1 MDINRDKQEEEGE
14 SRELRENNAKND
26 NTNVKRVNDVENDGI
41 VYSDDNAYHY
51 NNAEIGKT
59 IISDKYPNTIDS
71 FWFALAPGTIAKPFD
86 FVTVEQSF
94 RSSSSML
101 AAGATPTITRTGRP
115 HSYSTKTIGMIQDL
129 QAVMPTDNHHH
140 YLFQSSNK
148 IESVPRSDENNNNN
162 LDNNT
167 STSCDLDHNIVY
179 QNGITVARV
188 AVMANYDFYTD
199 GKLSNIPAGMPVG
212 LGKSV
217 RFSNAEEVMFAL
229 GIPEMAYP
237 IPAGIIEMSN
247 GLRVP
252 VFLDISYIAGPDTV
266 HVNASGISGNAK
278 TSYLLFLLQSLYQKL
293 REYAEEYAIII
304 FNTKCG
310 SLLHIDKDGGQSFK
324 KNNDKESFD
333 ILNLD
338 IAPFDNVTY
347 FLPRGRDGRPNST
360 YVPMNSKTYSYELE
374 DVYDRLDLLFSEI
387 YDPHYYNLSS
397 IVNYIYEFWPIGKTT
412 KTTTN
417 TTPTISN
424 SLPIREYMREKK
436 QEIASDGQILKTW
449 TDLFNFKD
457 YPEEIITNKS
467 SLLQFQGYIQRFRRS
482 SLFIDKKVTSTYLG
496 KEIKQIRTGD
506 VFVVDIA
513 MLSSL
518 EEQAFVIGDAMK
530 SIDEIYSAT
539 EMSNEALTIGSGENE
554 DNKNNNNFNIANNN
568 GNVKTSKKPKYF
580 LIFID
585 EINRFLPNTMTFGRR
600 NTVAEQ
606 IMKTIIAGRSRHT
619 ILFSAQ
625 QFKSAVDYSLHENTG
640 LHITAKVGLSEL
652 SSMPYNII
660 DQSTKMNI
668 VRLNKGEL
676 VMVHSAFRHP
686 IKITFPKASIER
698 K

>member
-1 MDINRDKQEEEGE
+1 VIAMDTNNKQEEEEQASLQQHGNH
-14 SRELRENNAKND
+14 NNIKHANSLSKNGNLD
-26 NTNVKRVNDVENDGI
+26 HND
-41 VYSDDNAYHY
+41 
-51 NNAEIGKT
+51 NAEIGKT
-59 IISDKYPNTIDS
+59 MISDKHPNTIDS
-71 FWFALAPGTIAKPFD
+71 FWFALATGRIVKPFD
-86 FVTVEQSF
+86 FVTVEQYLTSPSYALSAETTTTP
-94 RSSSSML
+94 RRPPLSSS
-101 AAGATPTITRTGRP
+101 
-115 HSYSTKTIGMIQDL
+115 YCTKTIGMIQDL
-129 QAVMPTDNHHH
+129 QAIVPTDN
-140 YLFQSSNK
+140 YNYQFQLPNK
-148 IESVPRSDENNNNN
+148 IDHFPSNHDNNN
-162 LDNNT
+162 LNNT
-167 STSCDLDHNIVY
+167 DSNTIITSDIHHTMIY
-179 QNGITVARV
+179 QNGVTVARV
-188 AVMANYDFYTD
+188 AVMANYDLYPD
-199 GKLSNIPAGMPVG
+199 GKLSNMSTGMPVG

-247 GLRVP
+247 GLRIP
-252 VFLDISYIAGPDTV
+252 IFLDISYLAGPDTV

-278 TSYLLFLLQSLYQKL
+278 TSYLLFLLQSVYQKL
-293 REYAEEYAIII
+293 KEYSEDYAIII

-310 SLLHIDKDGGQSFK
+310 NLLHIDKEEERDFK

-338 IAPFDNVTY
+338 IGLFDNIKY

-360 YVPMNSKTYSYELE
+360 YVPKNSKTYSYELQ

-387 YDPHYYNLSS
+387 YDPHYYNLYS
-397 IVNYIYEFWPIGKTT
+397 IVNYIYEFWPIKKTNA
-412 KTTTN
+412 TTN
-417 TTPTISN
+417 DNWSG
-424 SLPIREYMREKK
+424 KK
-436 QEIASDGQILKTW
+436 QQEKAVADGQIVKTW
-449 TDLFNFKD
+449 TDLFDFKD

-467 SLLQFQGYIQRFRRS
+467 SLLQFQGHIQRFRRS

-496 KEIKQIRTGD
+496 KEIKQIRPGD

-539 EMSNEALTIGSGENE
+539 EMLNEGLNNGSNSENG
-554 DNKNNNNFNIANNN
+554 NNNNSSNDINNN
-568 GNVKTSKKPKYF
+568 NDIDKKSKKPKYF
-580 LIFID
+580 MVFID
-585 EINRFLPNTMTFGRR
+585 EINRFLPNTTNLGRR
-600 NTVAEQ
+600 NAVAEQ

-625 QFKSAVDYSLHENTG
+625 QFKSTVDYSLHENTG
-640 LHITAKVGLSEL
+640 LHITAKVGQSEL

-686 IKITFPKASIER
+686 IKITFPNSSLGK

>member
-1 MDINRDKQEEEGE
+1 MDNNKQEEESQQQRNYDANNNNNIQHINNLKKNGE
-14 SRELRENNAKND
+14 L
-26 NTNVKRVNDVENDGI
+26 
-41 VYSDDNAYHY
+41 DDNSYYH
-51 NNAEIGKT
+51 NNIEIGKT
-59 IISDKYPNTIDS
+59 IISDRHPNTIDS
-71 FWFALAPGTIAKPFD
+71 FWFALAPGTIVKPFD
-86 FVTVEQSF
+86 FVTIEQSSPPPL
-94 RSSSSML
+94 SSY
-101 AAGATPTITRTGRP
+101 R
-115 HSYSTKTIGMIQDL
+115 TKTIGMIQDL
-129 QAVMPTDNHHH
+129 QAIVPTDNYH
-140 YLFQSSNK
+140 YLLHSRNK
-148 IESVPRSDENNNNN
+148 KEHFSRNDNNKNETTITNN
-162 LDNNT
+162 LED
-167 STSCDLDHNIVY
+167 SVVY
-179 QNGITVARV
+179 QDGITVARV
-188 AVMANYDFYTD
+188 AVMANSEIHDE
-199 GKLSNIPAGMPVG
+199 GKLSNMPTGMPVG

-247 GLRVP
+247 GLRIP
-252 VFLDISYIAGPDTV
+252 IFLDISYLAGPDTV

-278 TSYLLFLLQSLYQKL
+278 TSYLLFLLRSVYQKL
-293 REYAEEYAIII
+293 KEYAEEYAIII

-310 SLLHIDKDGGQSFK
+310 NLLHIDKNEQKNFK
-324 KNNDKESFD
+324 KTSDKESFD

-360 YVPMNSKTYSYELE
+360 YVPKNSKTYSYELE

-397 IVNYIYEFWPIGKTT
+397 IVNYIYEFWPIKKTVTNNWPGKEQVEV
-412 KTTTN
+412 K
-417 TTPTISN
+417 
-424 SLPIREYMREKK
+424 L
-436 QEIASDGQILKTW
+436 QEAEEGEGEVVKTW

-467 SLLQFQGYIQRFRRS
+467 SLLQFQGHIQRFRKS

-496 KEIKQIRTGD
+496 KEIKQICPGN

-513 MLSSL
+513 MLSTL

-530 SIDEIYSAT
+530 SIDEIYSAD
-539 EMSNEALTIGSGENE
+539 MSSR
-554 DNKNNNNFNIANNN
+554 DHNNNDDKYNNN
-568 GNVKTSKKPKYF
+568 KKSKKPKYL

-585 EINRFLPNTMTFGRR
+585 EINRFLPNIRTFGRI
-600 NTVAEQ
+600 NAVAEQ

-625 QFKSAVDYSLHENTG
+625 QFKSTVDYSLHENTG
-640 LHITAKVGLSEL
+640 MHITAKVGLSEL

-660 DQSTKMNI
+660 DESTKMNI

-676 VMVHSAFRHP
+676 VMIHSAFRHP
-686 IKITFPKASIER
+686 IKITFPNASLE
-698 K
+698 KNDD

>member
-1 MDINRDKQEEEGE
+1 MDTNNNKQEEQQA
-14 SRELRENNAKND
+14 NNDSNDTKHTNNSVFKNGNLD
-26 NTNVKRVNDVENDGI
+26 
-41 VYSDDNAYHY
+41 YDDNV
-51 NNAEIGKT
+51 EIGKT
-59 IISDKYPNTIDS
+59 MISDKHPNTIDS

-86 FVTVEQSF
+86 FVTVEQYFTSPSSLLSAETTTATTT
-94 RSSSSML
+94 RRLPQSSSS
-101 AAGATPTITRTGRP
+101 
-115 HSYSTKTIGMIQDL
+115 HSTKTIGMVQDL
-129 QAVMPTDNHHH
+129 HAIVPNDDFH
-140 YLFQSSNK
+140 YLFQHLNK
-148 IESVPRSDENNNNN
+148 IRHFSKKDNTNHDN
-162 LDNNT
+162 LDNNDSDT
-167 STSCDLDHNIVY
+167 TITKDSDSNLVY

-188 AVMANYDFYTD
+188 AVMANYDVTTD
-199 GKLSNIPAGMPVG
+199 GKFSNMSTGMPVG

-217 RFSNAEEVMFAL
+217 RFSNADEVLFAL

-247 GLRVP
+247 GLRIP
-252 VFLDISYIAGPDTV
+252 IFLDISYLAGPDTV

-278 TSYLLFLLQSLYQKL
+278 TSYLLFLLQSVYQKL
-293 REYAEEYAIII
+293 KAYSEDYVIII
-304 FNTKCG
+304 FNTKCDD
-310 SLLHIDKDGGQSFK
+310 LLHIDHDEEMNFK

-338 IAPFDNVTY
+338 ISPFDNVTY

-360 YVPMNSKTYSYELE
+360 YVPKNSKTFSYELE

-387 YDPHYYNLSS
+387 HDPHYYNLSS
-397 IVNYIYEFWPIGKTT
+397 IVNYIYEFWPIKKT
-412 KTTTN
+412 N
-417 TTPTISN
+417 AATINDNWSG
-424 SLPIREYMREKK
+424 KK
-436 QEIASDGQILKTW
+436 QQEKGLANGQIVKTW
-449 TDLFNFKD
+449 TDLFDFRD

-467 SLLQFQGYIQRFRRS
+467 SLLQFQGHIQRFRRS

-496 KEIKQIRTGD
+496 KKIKCIRPGD
-506 VFVVDIA
+506 VFVIDIA

-539 EMSNEALTIGSGENE
+539 EMASEGTSGTTNDSGDNNNIRKET
-554 DNKNNNNFNIANNN
+554 NKNGNDKKAN
-568 GNVKTSKKPKYF
+568 KPKYF

-585 EINRFLPNTMTFGRR
+585 EINRFLPNTGTLGTR
-600 NTVAEQ
+600 NAVAEQ

-652 SSMPYNII
+652 SSTPYNIF

-668 VRLNKGEL
+668 ARLNKGEL

-686 IKITFPKASIER
+686 IKITFPNSSLGK

>member
-1 MDINRDKQEEEGE
+1 MDTNNNKQEEQQA
-14 SRELRENNAKND
+14 NND
-26 NTNVKRVNDVENDGI
+26 NNDIKHTNNSVFKNGNLDYDDDV
-41 VYSDDNAYHY
+41 
-51 NNAEIGKT
+51 EIGKT
-59 IISDKYPNTIDS
+59 MISDKHPNTIDS

-86 FVTVEQSF
+86 FVTVEQYYTSPSSLLSAETTTATTS
-94 RSSSSML
+94 RRLPQSSSS
-101 AAGATPTITRTGRP
+101 
-115 HSYSTKTIGMIQDL
+115 HSTKTIGMVQDL
-129 QAVMPTDNHHH
+129 HAIVPNDDFH
-140 YLFQSSNK
+140 YLFQHLNK
-148 IESVPRSDENNNNN
+148 IRHFSKKDNTNHDN
-162 LDNNT
+162 LDNNDSDTT
-167 STSCDLDHNIVY
+167 STKDSDSSSLVC

-188 AVMANYDFYTD
+188 AVMANYDVTTD
-199 GKLSNIPAGMPVG
+199 GIFSNMSTGMPVG

-247 GLRVP
+247 GLRIP
-252 VFLDISYIAGPDTV
+252 IFLDISYLAGPDTV

-278 TSYLLFLLQSLYQKL
+278 TSYLLFLLHSVYQKL
-293 REYAEEYAIII
+293 KAYSEDYGIII

-310 SLLHIDKDGGQSFK
+310 DLLHIDHDEEMNFK

-338 IAPFDNVTY
+338 ISPFDNVTY
-347 FLPRGRDGRPNST
+347 FLPRGRDGRPNSA
-360 YVPMNSKTYSYELE
+360 YVPKNSKTFSYELE

-387 YDPHYYNLSS
+387 HDPHYYNLSS
-397 IVNYIYEFWPIGKTT
+397 IVNYIYEFWPIKKT
-412 KTTTN
+412 N
-417 TTPTISN
+417 AATINDNWSG
-424 SLPIREYMREKK
+424 KK
-436 QEIASDGQILKTW
+436 QQEKGVANRRIVKTW
-449 TDLFNFKD
+449 TDLFDFRD

-467 SLLQFQGYIQRFRRS
+467 SLLQFQGHIQRFRRS

-496 KEIKQIRTGD
+496 KKIKRIRPGD
-506 VFVVDIA
+506 VFVIDIA

-539 EMSNEALTIGSGENE
+539 EIASEGTSDTTNDSSDNNNIRKET
-554 DNKNNNNFNIANNN
+554 NKN
-568 GNVKTSKKPKYF
+568 GNDKKGNKPKYF

-585 EINRFLPNTMTFGRR
+585 EINRFLPNTGTLGTR
-600 NTVAEQ
+600 NAVAEQ

-652 SSMPYNII
+652 SSTPYNII

-668 VRLNKGEL
+668 ARLNKGEL

-686 IKITFPKASIER
+686 IKITFPNSSLGK

>member
-1 MDINRDKQEEEGE
+1 MGINNDKQEEEGE
-14 SRELRENNAKND
+14 SQRLQEDDTKND
-26 NTNVKRVNDVENDGI
+26 NKIIKRANDVENDDI
-41 VYSDDNAYHY
+41 VDYDDNACHY
-51 NNAEIGKT
+51 NNDEIGNT
-59 IISDKYPNTIDS
+59 IISDKHPNTIDS
-71 FWFALAPGTIAKPFD
+71 FWFVLAPGTIAKPFD
-86 FVTVEQSF
+86 FITVEQSF
-94 RSSSSML
+94 QSSSSSL
-101 AAGATPTITRTGRP
+101 AAETTPTTRTGRP
-115 HSYSTKTIGMIQDL
+115 RSYSTKTIGMIQDL
-129 QAVMPTDNHHH
+129 QAVIPIDNPHH
-140 YLFQSSNK
+140 YLFQSSNQ
-148 IESVPRSDENNNNN
+148 IEPFPTNNNNKN
-162 LDNNT
+162 SNT
-167 STSCDLDHNIVY
+167 SVTCDSDHNIVH

-199 GKLSNIPAGMPVG
+199 GKLSNIPTGMPVG

-252 VFLDISYIAGPDTV
+252 IFLDISYLAGPDTV

-310 SLLHIDKDGGQSFK
+310 SLLHIDKDEGQSFK

-360 YVPMNSKTYSYELE
+360 YVPKNSKTYSYELE

-387 YDPHYYNLSS
+387 YDTHYYNLSS
-397 IVNYIYEFWPIGKTT
+397 IVNYIYEFWPIG
-412 KTTTN
+412 TTTTTA
-417 TTPTISN
+417 TTPTIGN
-424 SLPIREYMREKK
+424 GLPVREYMKEKK
-436 QEIASDGQILKTW
+436 QEIASDRQIVKTW

-482 SLFIDKKVTSTYLG
+482 SLFIDRKVTSTYLG

-506 VFVVDIA
+506 IYVVDIA

-539 EMSNEALTIGSGENE
+539 EMSNEALTTGSGENE
-554 DNKNNNNFNIANNN
+554 DNRNNNNNFNNANNN
-568 GNVKTSKKPKYF
+568 GNIKTSKKPKFF

>member
-1 MDINRDKQEEEGE
+1 MGNNNNKQEEEPRQQGNHNTT
-14 SRELRENNAKND
+14 NNIKRIND
-26 NTNVKRVNDVENDGI
+26 LKDDDLN
-41 VYSDDNAYHY
+41 DDNNTYHY
-51 NNAEIGKT
+51 NNTEIGKT
-59 IISDKYPNTIDS
+59 IISDKHPNTIDS
-71 FWFALAPGTIAKPFD
+71 FWFALAPGTIVKPFD
-86 FVTVEQSF
+86 FVTVEQSSP
-94 RSSSSML
+94 SSSSL
-101 AAGATPTITRTGRP
+101 SAAVPTTTAP
-115 HSYSTKTIGMIQDL
+115 SLSSYRIKTIGMIQDL
-129 QAVMPTDNHHH
+129 QAIVPTDNYYR
-140 YLFQSSNK
+140 YLFHPPNK
-148 IESVPRSDENNNNN
+148 IEYLPRNDNNSNNKNQTTISSD
-162 LDNNT
+162 LDN
-167 STSCDLDHNIVY
+167 SVLY

-188 AVMANYDFYTD
+188 AVMANSEVHTEE
-199 GKLSNIPAGMPVG
+199 KLGNIPTGMPVG

-247 GLRVP
+247 GLRIP
-252 VFLDISYIAGPDTV
+252 IFLDISYLAGPDTA

-278 TSYLLFLLQSLYQKL
+278 TSYLLFLLQSVYQKL
-293 REYAEEYAIII
+293 KEYAEEYVIII

-310 SLLHIDKDGGQSFK
+310 NLLHIDKDEQKNFK
-324 KNNDKESFD
+324 KTSDKEFFD

-360 YVPMNSKTYSYELE
+360 YVPLNSKTYSYELE

-387 YDPHYYNLSS
+387 HDTHYCNLSS
-397 IVNYIYEFWPIGKTT
+397 IANYIYEFWPIK
-412 KTTTN
+412 KTTT
-417 TTPTISN
+417 SN
-424 SLPIREYMREKK
+424 NRSGKEHMGEKK
-436 QEIASDGQILKTW
+436 REEVGDAEIVKTW
-449 TDLFNFKD
+449 TDLFDFKD

-467 SLLQFQGYIQRFRRS
+467 SLLQFQGHIQRFRRS

-496 KEIKQIRTGD
+496 KEIKKIRPGD
-506 VFVVDIA
+506 VLVVDIA

-530 SIDEIYSAT
+530 SIDEIYSTTT
-539 EMSNEALTIGSGENE
+539 EMSNE
-554 DNKNNNNFNIANNN
+554 DNKSSNYDN
-568 GNVKTSKKPKYF
+568 GNNTSNNENDKKSKKPKYF

-585 EINRFLPNTMTFGRR
+585 EINRFLPNTKTFGRI
-600 NTVAEQ
+600 NAVAEQ

-625 QFKSAVDYSLHENTG
+625 QFKSTVDYSLHENTG
-640 LHITAKVGLSEL
+640 MHITAKVGLSEL

-686 IKITFPKASIER
+686 IKITFPNASLG
-698 K
+698 KK

>member
-1 MDINRDKQEEEGE
+1 MDTNNTDNKQEE
-14 SRELRENNAKND
+14 RQRNNNNNNNNNNTKHTNNSIFKNGNLD
-26 NTNVKRVNDVENDGI
+26 
-41 VYSDDNAYHY
+41 YDDHI
-51 NNAEIGKT
+51 EIGKT
-59 IISDKYPNTIDS
+59 MISDKHPNTIDS
-71 FWFALAPGTIAKPFD
+71 FWFALAPGTVAKPFD
-86 FVTVEQSF
+86 FVTVEQYFTSHPSLLSAEKTTATTS
-94 RSSSSML
+94 RRLAQSTSS
-101 AAGATPTITRTGRP
+101 R
-115 HSYSTKTIGMIQDL
+115 STKTMGMVQDL
-129 QAVMPTDNHHH
+129 HAIVPNDDFH
-140 YLFQSSNK
+140 YLFQHLNK
-148 IESVPRSDENNNNN
+148 VRCFSKNDNTNHDN
-162 LDNNT
+162 LDNNDSDT
-167 STSCDLDHNIVY
+167 SITKDLDNSLVY
-179 QNGITVARV
+179 QDGITIARV
-188 AVMANYDFYTD
+188 AVMANYDVTTD
-199 GKLSNIPAGMPVG
+199 GKFSNVSTGMPVG

-229 GIPEMAYP
+229 GIPEMVYP

-247 GLRVP
+247 GLRIP
-252 VFLDISYIAGPDTV
+252 VFLDVSYLAGPDTV

-278 TSYLLFLLQSLYQKL
+278 TSYLLFLLQSVYQKL
-293 REYAEEYAIII
+293 KEYSEDYAIII

-310 SLLHIDKDGGQSFK
+310 NLLHIDHEEERNFK

-338 IAPFDNVTY
+338 ISPFDNVTF
-347 FLPRGRDGRPNST
+347 FLPRGKDGRPNST
-360 YVPMNSKTYSYELE
+360 YVPKNSKTYSYELE

-387 YDPHYYNLSS
+387 YDPHYYNIYS
-397 IVNYIYEFWPIGKTT
+397 IVNYIYEFWPIKKTNAAAT
-412 KTTTN
+412 KN
-417 TTPTISN
+417 NWSG
-424 SLPIREYMREKK
+424 KK
-436 QEIASDGQILKTW
+436 QQEKGVANGQIVKTW
-449 TDLFNFKD
+449 TDLFDFRD

-467 SLLQFQGYIQRFRRS
+467 SLLQFQGHIQRFRRS

-496 KEIKQIRTGD
+496 KEIKRIRPGD
-506 VFVVDIA
+506 VFVIDIA

-530 SIDEIYSAT
+530 SIDELYSAT
-539 EMSNEALTIGSGENE
+539 EMSNEGINGATNDSG
-554 DNKNNNNFNIANNN
+554 DNNNIRKDTNNK
-568 GNVKTSKKPKYF
+568 GNDKKSKKPKYF

-585 EINRFLPNTMTFGRR
+585 EINRFLPNNATLGAR
-600 NTVAEQ
+600 NAVAEQ

-686 IKITFPKASIER
+686 IKITFPNSSIGM

>member
-1 MDINRDKQEEEGE
+1 MDNNNNNNNKQEEQQA
-14 SRELRENNAKND
+14 NNDNNDTKHTNNSVFKND
-26 NTNVKRVNDVENDGI
+26 NLDYDDDV
-41 VYSDDNAYHY
+41 
-51 NNAEIGKT
+51 EIGKT
-59 IISDKYPNTIDS
+59 MISDKHPNTIDS

-86 FVTVEQSF
+86 FVTVEQYFTSPSSLLSAETTTATTS
-94 RSSSSML
+94 RRLPQSSSS
-101 AAGATPTITRTGRP
+101 
-115 HSYSTKTIGMIQDL
+115 HSTKTIGMVQDIH
-129 QAVMPTDNHHH
+129 AIVPNDDFH
-140 YLFQSSNK
+140 YLFQRLNK
-148 IESVPRSDENNNNN
+148 IRHFSKNDNTNHDN
-162 LDNNT
+162 LDNNDSDT
-167 STSCDLDHNIVY
+167 TITKDSDSSLVY

-188 AVMANYDFYTD
+188 AVVANYDVTTD
-199 GKLSNIPAGMPVG
+199 GKFSNMSTGMPVG

-247 GLRVP
+247 GLRIP
-252 VFLDISYIAGPDTV
+252 IFLDISYLAGPDTV

-278 TSYLLFLLQSLYQKL
+278 TSYLLFLLQSVYQKL
-293 REYAEEYAIII
+293 KAYSEDYVVII

-310 SLLHIDKDGGQSFK
+310 DLLHIDHDEEMNFK

-338 IAPFDNVTY
+338 MSPFDNVTY
-347 FLPRGRDGRPNST
+347 FLPRGRDGKPNST
-360 YVPMNSKTYSYELE
+360 YVPKNSKTFSYELE

-387 YDPHYYNLSS
+387 HDPHYYNLSS
-397 IVNYIYEFWPIGKTT
+397 IVNYIYEFWPIKKT
-412 KTTTN
+412 N
-417 TTPTISN
+417 AATINDNWSG
-424 SLPIREYMREKK
+424 KK
-436 QEIASDGQILKTW
+436 QQEKGVANGQIVKTW
-449 TDLFNFKD
+449 TDLFGFRD

-467 SLLQFQGYIQRFRRS
+467 SLLQFQGHIQRFRRS

-496 KEIKQIRTGD
+496 KNIKCIRPGD
-506 VFVVDIA
+506 VFVIDIA

-539 EMSNEALTIGSGENE
+539 EMASEGISGASGDSNNIRKET
-554 DNKNNNNFNIANNN
+554 NKN
-568 GNVKTSKKPKYF
+568 GNDKKGNKPKYF

-585 EINRFLPNTMTFGRR
+585 EINRFLPNSGTLGTR
-600 NTVAEQ
+600 NAVAEQ

-652 SSMPYNII
+652 SSTPYNII

-668 VRLNKGEL
+668 ARLNKGEL

-686 IKITFPKASIER
+686 IKITFPNSSLGK

>member
-1 MDINRDKQEEEGE
+1 MGINNDKQEEKGE
-14 SRELRENNAKND
+14 PQQLQENDTKND
-26 NTNVKRVNDVENDGI
+26 NKVIKPANNIENDGI
-41 VYSDDNAYHY
+41 VDYDD
-51 NNAEIGKT
+51 NAEIGNT
-59 IISDKYPNTIDS
+59 IISDRHPNTIDS
-71 FWFALAPGTIAKPFD
+71 FWFVLAPGTIAKPFD

-94 RSSSSML
+94 QTSSSSSL
-101 AAGATPTITRTGRP
+101 AAETKPKTTTRRP
-115 HSYSTKTIGMIQDL
+115 HSYRSTKTIGMIQDL
-129 QAVMPTDNHHH
+129 QAVIPTDSNHHH
-140 YLFQSSNK
+140 YLFESSNK
-148 IESVPRSDENNNNN
+148 IESFPTNNHNKNS
-162 LDNNT
+162 NT
-167 STSCDLDHNIVY
+167 CVTCDLDHSIVH
-179 QNGITVARV
+179 QSGITVARV
-188 AVMANYDFYTD
+188 AVMANYDFSTD
-199 GKLSNIPAGMPVG
+199 GKLSNIPTGMPVG
-212 LGKSV
+212 LGKLV

-252 VFLDISYIAGPDTV
+252 IFLDISYIAGPDTV

-304 FNTKCG
+304 FNTKRG
-310 SLLHIDKDGGQSFK
+310 SLLHIDKDEGESFFK

-360 YVPMNSKTYSYELE
+360 YVPKNSKTYSYELE

-412 KTTTN
+412 ITA
-417 TTPTISN
+417 TTPTVDN
-424 SLPIREYMREKK
+424 GLPVREYMIKEKK
-436 QEIASDGQILKTW
+436 QEIAPEVQIVKTW

-482 SLFIDKKVTSTYLG
+482 SLFIDRKVTSTYLG

-506 VFVVDIA
+506 VYVVDIA

-539 EMSNEALTIGSGENE
+539 EMSNEALTTGIRESE
-554 DNKNNNNFNIANNN
+554 DNKNNFNNAKNN
-568 GNVKTSKKPKYF
+568 GNIKT
-580 LIFID
+580 
-585 EINRFLPNTMTFGRR
+585 
-600 NTVAEQ
+600 
-606 IMKTIIAGRSRHT
+606 
-619 ILFSAQ
+619 
-625 QFKSAVDYSLHENTG
+625 
-640 LHITAKVGLSEL
+640 
-652 SSMPYNII
+652 
-660 DQSTKMNI
+660 
-668 VRLNKGEL
+668 
-676 VMVHSAFRHP
+676 
-686 IKITFPKASIER
+686 
-698 K
+698 

>member
-1 MDINRDKQEEEGE
+1 MDTKDNKQEGE
-14 SRELRENNAKND
+14 QGNNNSNDIKHTNNSVFKNGNLD
-26 NTNVKRVNDVENDGI
+26 YDDDV
-41 VYSDDNAYHY
+41 
-51 NNAEIGKT
+51 EIGKT
-59 IISDKYPNTIDS
+59 MISDKHPNTIDS

-86 FVTVEQSF
+86 FVTVEQYFTSPSSLLSAETTTATTSTS
-94 RSSSSML
+94 RRLPQSSSS
-101 AAGATPTITRTGRP
+101 
-115 HSYSTKTIGMIQDL
+115 HSTKTIGMVQDL
-129 QAVMPTDNHHH
+129 HAIVPNDDSH
-140 YLFQSSNK
+140 YLFQHLNK
-148 IESVPRSDENNNNN
+148 IRHFSKKDKTNHDN
-162 LDNNT
+162 LDNNDSDT
-167 STSCDLDHNIVY
+167 TITKDSDSLVY

-188 AVMANYDFYTD
+188 AVMANYDVTTD
-199 GKLSNIPAGMPVG
+199 GKFSNMSTGMPVG

-247 GLRVP
+247 GLRIP
-252 VFLDISYIAGPDTV
+252 IFLDISYLAGPDTV

-278 TSYLLFLLQSLYQKL
+278 TSYLLFLLQSVYQKL
-293 REYAEEYAIII
+293 KAYSEDYVIII

-310 SLLHIDKDGGQSFK
+310 DLLHIDHDEEMNFK
-324 KNNDKESFD
+324 KNNDKESFA

-338 IAPFDNVTY
+338 ISPFDNVTY

-360 YVPMNSKTYSYELE
+360 YVPKNSKTYSYELE

-397 IVNYIYEFWPIGKTT
+397 IVNYIYEFWPIK
-412 KTTTN
+412 KTN
-417 TTPTISN
+417 TATINDNRSG
-424 SLPIREYMREKK
+424 KK
-436 QEIASDGQILKTW
+436 QQEKGVANREIVKTW
-449 TDLFNFKD
+449 TDLFDFRD

-467 SLLQFQGYIQRFRRS
+467 SLLQFQGHIQRFRRS

-496 KEIKQIRTGD
+496 KKIKRIRPGD
-506 VFVVDIA
+506 VFVIDIA

-539 EMSNEALTIGSGENE
+539 EMASEGTSGTTNDSGDNNNIRKET
-554 DNKNNNNFNIANNN
+554 NKNDNDKK
-568 GNVKTSKKPKYF
+568 GNKPKYF

-585 EINRFLPNTMTFGRR
+585 EINRFLPNTGTLGTR
-600 NTVAEQ
+600 NAVAEQ

-652 SSMPYNII
+652 SSTPYNII

-668 VRLNKGEL
+668 ARLNKGEL

-686 IKITFPKASIER
+686 IKITFPNSSLGK

>member
-1 MDINRDKQEEEGE
+1 MDTNNNKQEEQQA
-14 SRELRENNAKND
+14 NNDSNDTKHTNNSVFKNGNLD
-26 NTNVKRVNDVENDGI
+26 
-41 VYSDDNAYHY
+41 YDDNV
-51 NNAEIGKT
+51 EIGKT
-59 IISDKYPNTIDS
+59 MISDKHPNTIDS

-86 FVTVEQSF
+86 FVTVEQYFTSPSSLLSAETTTATTT
-94 RSSSSML
+94 RRLPQSSSS
-101 AAGATPTITRTGRP
+101 
-115 HSYSTKTIGMIQDL
+115 HSTKTIGMVQDL
-129 QAVMPTDNHHH
+129 HAIVPNDDFH
-140 YLFQSSNK
+140 YLFQHLNK
-148 IESVPRSDENNNNN
+148 IRLFSKKDNTNHDN
-162 LDNNT
+162 LDNNDSDT
-167 STSCDLDHNIVY
+167 TITKDSDSNLVY

-188 AVMANYDFYTD
+188 AVMANYDVTTD
-199 GKLSNIPAGMPVG
+199 GKFSNMSTGMPVG

-217 RFSNAEEVMFAL
+217 RFSNADEVLFAL

-247 GLRVP
+247 GLRIP
-252 VFLDISYIAGPDTV
+252 IFLDISYLAGPDTV

-278 TSYLLFLLQSLYQKL
+278 TSYLLFLLQSVYQKL
-293 REYAEEYAIII
+293 KAYSEDYVIII
-304 FNTKCG
+304 FNTKCDD
-310 SLLHIDKDGGQSFK
+310 LLHIDHDEEMNFK

-338 IAPFDNVTY
+338 ISPFDNVTY

-360 YVPMNSKTYSYELE
+360 YVPKNSKTFSYELE

-387 YDPHYYNLSS
+387 HDPHYYNLSS
-397 IVNYIYEFWPIGKTT
+397 IVNYIYEFWPIKKT
-412 KTTTN
+412 N
-417 TTPTISN
+417 AATINDNWSG
-424 SLPIREYMREKK
+424 KK
-436 QEIASDGQILKTW
+436 QQEKGLANGQIVKTW
-449 TDLFNFKD
+449 TDLFDFRD

-467 SLLQFQGYIQRFRRS
+467 SLLQFQGHIQRFRRS

-496 KEIKQIRTGD
+496 KKIKCIRPGD
-506 VFVVDIA
+506 VFVIDIA

-539 EMSNEALTIGSGENE
+539 EMASEGTSGTTNDSGDNNNIRKET
-554 DNKNNNNFNIANNN
+554 NKNGNDKKAN
-568 GNVKTSKKPKYF
+568 KPKYF

-585 EINRFLPNTMTFGRR
+585 EINRFLPNTGTLGTR
-600 NTVAEQ
+600 NAVAEQ

-652 SSMPYNII
+652 SSTPYNIF

-668 VRLNKGEL
+668 ARLNKGEL

-686 IKITFPKASIER
+686 IKITFPNSSLGK

>member
-1 MDINRDKQEEEGE
+1 
-14 SRELRENNAKND
+14 
-26 NTNVKRVNDVENDGI
+26 
-41 VYSDDNAYHY
+41 
-51 NNAEIGKT
+51 
-59 IISDKYPNTIDS
+59 
-71 FWFALAPGTIAKPFD
+71 
-86 FVTVEQSF
+86 
-94 RSSSSML
+94 
-101 AAGATPTITRTGRP
+101 
-115 HSYSTKTIGMIQDL
+115 
-129 QAVMPTDNHHH
+129 
-140 YLFQSSNK
+140 
-148 IESVPRSDENNNNN
+148 
-162 LDNNT
+162 
-167 STSCDLDHNIVY
+167 
-179 QNGITVARV
+179 
-188 AVMANYDFYTD
+188 MANYDFSTD
-199 GKLSNIPAGMPVG
+199 GKLSNIPTGMPVG
-212 LGKSV
+212 LGKLV

-252 VFLDISYIAGPDTV
+252 IFLDISYIVGPDTV

-293 REYAEEYAIII
+293 REYGEEYAIII

-310 SLLHIDKDGGQSFK
+310 SLLHIDKDEGQSFK
-324 KNNDKESFD
+324 INNDKDSFD

-347 FLPRGRDGRPNST
+347 FLPRGRNGRPNST
-360 YVPMNSKTYSYELE
+360 FVPKNSKTYSYELE
-374 DVYDRLDLLFSEI
+374 DVYDKLDLLFSEI

-412 KTTTN
+412 TTA
-417 TTPTISN
+417 TTPTVDN
-424 SLPIREYMREKK
+424 GLPVREYMKEKK
-436 QEIASDGQILKTW
+436 QEIASEAQIVKTW

-467 SLLQFQGYIQRFRRS
+467 SLLQFQGHIQRFRKS
-482 SLFIDKKVTSTYLG
+482 SLFIDRKVTSTYLG
-496 KEIKQIRTGD
+496 KEVKRIRTGD
-506 VFVVDIA
+506 VYVVDIA

-539 EMSNEALTIGSGENE
+539 EMSNEALTTGIRESE
-554 DNKNNNNFNIANNN
+554 DNNNNNNFNNANNN
-568 GNVKTSKKPKYF
+568 GNIKTSKKPKYF

-640 LHITAKVGLSEL
+640 LHITAKLGLSEL

-686 IKITFPKASIER
+686 IKITFPKASLER

>member
-1 MDINRDKQEEEGE
+1 MDTNNNKQEEQKA
-14 SRELRENNAKND
+14 NND
-26 NTNVKRVNDVENDGI
+26 NNDIKHKNGNLD
-41 VYSDDNAYHY
+41 YDDDV
-51 NNAEIGKT
+51 EIGKT
-59 IISDKYPNTIDS
+59 MISDKHPNTIDS

-86 FVTVEQSF
+86 FVTVEQYFTSPSSLLSAETTTATTS
-94 RSSSSML
+94 RRLPQSSSS
-101 AAGATPTITRTGRP
+101 
-115 HSYSTKTIGMIQDL
+115 HSTKTIGMVQDL
-129 QAVMPTDNHHH
+129 HAILPNDDFH
-140 YLFQSSNK
+140 YLFQHLNK
-148 IESVPRSDENNNNN
+148 IRHVSKKDNTNHDN
-162 LDNNT
+162 LDNNDSDTT
-167 STSCDLDHNIVY
+167 STKDSDSSSLVC

-188 AVMANYDFYTD
+188 AVMANYDVTTD
-199 GKLSNIPAGMPVG
+199 GIFSNMSTGMPVG

-247 GLRVP
+247 GLRIP
-252 VFLDISYIAGPDTV
+252 IFLDISYLAGPDTV

-278 TSYLLFLLQSLYQKL
+278 TSYLLFLLHSVYQKL
-293 REYAEEYAIII
+293 KAYSEDYGIII

-310 SLLHIDKDGGQSFK
+310 DLLHIDHDEEMNFK

-338 IAPFDNVTY
+338 ISPFDNVTY
-347 FLPRGRDGRPNST
+347 FLPRGRDGRPNSA
-360 YVPMNSKTYSYELE
+360 YVPKNSKTFSYELE

-387 YDPHYYNLSS
+387 HDPHYYNLSS
-397 IVNYIYEFWPIGKTT
+397 IVNYIYEFWPIKKT
-412 KTTTN
+412 N
-417 TTPTISN
+417 AATINDNWSG
-424 SLPIREYMREKK
+424 KK
-436 QEIASDGQILKTW
+436 QQEKGVTNRRIVKTW
-449 TDLFNFKD
+449 TDLFDFRD

-467 SLLQFQGYIQRFRRS
+467 SLLQFQGHIQRFRRS

-496 KEIKQIRTGD
+496 KKIKRIRPGD
-506 VFVVDIA
+506 VFVIDIA

-539 EMSNEALTIGSGENE
+539 EIASEGTSDTTNDSSDNNNIRKET
-554 DNKNNNNFNIANNN
+554 NKN
-568 GNVKTSKKPKYF
+568 GNDKKGNKPKYF

-585 EINRFLPNTMTFGRR
+585 EINRFLPNTGTLGTR
-600 NTVAEQ
+600 NAVAEQ

-652 SSMPYNII
+652 SSTPYNII

-668 VRLNKGEL
+668 ARLNKGEL

-686 IKITFPKASIER
+686 IKITFPNSSLGK

>member
-1 MDINRDKQEEEGE
+1 MGINNDKHEEKGEPQQLQE
-14 SRELRENNAKND
+14 NDTKND
-26 NTNVKRVNDVENDGI
+26 NKVIKPANDIENDGI
-41 VYSDDNAYHY
+41 VDYDDNVCHY
-51 NNAEIGKT
+51 NNAEIGNT
-59 IISDKYPNTIDS
+59 IISDRHPNTIDS
-71 FWFALAPGTIAKPFD
+71 FWFVLAPGTIAKPFD
-86 FVTVEQSF
+86 FVAVEQSF
-94 RSSSSML
+94 RTSSSSSL
-101 AAGATPTITRTGRP
+101 AAETKPKTTTRRP
-115 HSYSTKTIGMIQDL
+115 HSYRSTKTIGMIQDL
-129 QAVMPTDNHHH
+129 QAVIPTDSNHHH
-140 YLFQSSNK
+140 YLFESSNK
-148 IESVPRSDENNNNN
+148 IESFPTNNHNKNS
-162 LDNNT
+162 NT
-167 STSCDLDHNIVY
+167 CVTCDLDHSIVH
-179 QNGITVARV
+179 QSGITVARV
-188 AVMANYDFYTD
+188 AVMANYDFSTD
-199 GKLSNIPAGMPVG
+199 GKLSNIPTGMPVG
-212 LGKSV
+212 LGKLV

-252 VFLDISYIAGPDTV
+252 IFLDISYIAGPDTV

-304 FNTKCG
+304 FNTKRG
-310 SLLHIDKDGGQSFK
+310 SLLHIDKDEGESFFK

-360 YVPMNSKTYSYELE
+360 YVPKNSKTYSYELE

-412 KTTTN
+412 ITA
-417 TTPTISN
+417 TTPTVDN
-424 SLPIREYMREKK
+424 GLPVREYMIKEKK
-436 QEIASDGQILKTW
+436 QEIAPEVQIVKTW

-482 SLFIDKKVTSTYLG
+482 SLFIDRKVTSTYLG

-506 VFVVDIA
+506 VYVVDIA

-539 EMSNEALTIGSGENE
+539 EMSNETLTTGIRESE
-554 DNKNNNNFNIANNN
+554 DNKNNKYNFNNANNN
-568 GNVKTSKKPKYF
+568 SNIKTSKKPKYF

-640 LHITAKVGLSEL
+640 LHITAKLGLSEL

-686 IKITFPKASIER
+686 IKITFPKASLER

>member
-1 MDINRDKQEEEGE
+1 MDTKDNKQE
-14 SRELRENNAKND
+14 REQGNNNSNDIKHTNNSVFKNGNLD
-26 NTNVKRVNDVENDGI
+26 YDDDV
-41 VYSDDNAYHY
+41 
-51 NNAEIGKT
+51 EIGKT
-59 IISDKYPNTIDS
+59 MISDKHPNTIDS

-86 FVTVEQSF
+86 FVTVEQYFTSPSSMLSAEMTTATKS
-94 RSSSSML
+94 RRLPHSSSS
-101 AAGATPTITRTGRP
+101 
-115 HSYSTKTIGMIQDL
+115 HSTKTIGMVQDL
-129 QAVMPTDNHHH
+129 HAIVSHDNFH
-140 YLFQSSNK
+140 YPFQHLNK
-148 IESVPRSDENNNNN
+148 IRHFSKNDNTNHDN
-162 LDNNT
+162 LDNNDSDT
-167 STSCDLDHNIVY
+167 AITKDLDN
-179 QNGITVARV
+179 NGITVARV
-188 AVMANYDFYTD
+188 AVMANYDVIID
-199 GKLSNIPAGMPVG
+199 GKFSNISTGMPVG

-217 RFSNAEEVMFAL
+217 RFSNADEVMFAL
-229 GIPEMAYP
+229 GIPEMVYP

-247 GLRVP
+247 GLRIP
-252 VFLDISYIAGPDTV
+252 VFLDISYLAGPDTV

-278 TSYLLFLLQSLYQKL
+278 TSYLLFLLQSVYQKL
-293 REYAEEYAIII
+293 KEYSEDCAIII

-310 SLLHIDKDGGQSFK
+310 NLLHIDHEEERNFK

-338 IAPFDNVTY
+338 IASFDNVTY

-360 YVPMNSKTYSYELE
+360 YVPKNSKTYSYELE

-397 IVNYIYEFWPIGKTT
+397 IVNYIYEFWPIKKTNAA
-412 KTTTN
+412 TTN
-417 TTPTISN
+417 DNWSG
-424 SLPIREYMREKK
+424 KK
-436 QEIASDGQILKTW
+436 QQEKGVASGEIVKTW
-449 TDLFNFKD
+449 TDLFDFRD
-457 YPEEIITNKS
+457 YPEEITTNKS
-467 SLLQFQGYIQRFRRS
+467 SLLQFQGHIQRFRRS

-496 KEIKQIRTGD
+496 KEIKRIRPSD
-506 VFVVDIA
+506 VFVIDIA
-513 MLSSL
+513 LLSSM

-530 SIDEIYSAT
+530 SIDEIYSAA
-539 EMSNEALTIGSGENE
+539 EMSNEGINGT
-554 DNKNNNNFNIANNN
+554 NND
-568 GNVKTSKKPKYF
+568 GNDKKSKKPKYF

-585 EINRFLPNTMTFGRR
+585 EINRFLPNTATLGTR
-600 NTVAEQ
+600 NAVAEQ

-686 IKITFPKASIER
+686 IKITFPNSSLGK

>member
-1 MDINRDKQEEEGE
+1 MGNDNDKQQIEDKR
-14 SRELRENNAKND
+14 SQQRENDTKD
-26 NTNVKRVNDVENDGI
+26 NSEIIKHVSDVQDGK
-41 VYSDDNAYHY
+41 VVDYSDNANHY
-51 NNAEIGKT
+51 NNNAEIGKT
-59 IISDKYPNTIDS
+59 IISEKHPNTIDS

-94 RSSSSML
+94 QSSSSSL
-101 AAGATPTITRTGRP
+101 AAATTATTTTTAATPTMTRPGRP
-115 HSYSTKTIGMIQDL
+115 PSYNTKTIGMIQDL
-129 QAVMPTDNHHH
+129 QA
-140 YLFQSSNK
+140 
-148 IESVPRSDENNNNN
+148 IVPAD
-162 LDNNT
+162 
-167 STSCDLDHNIVY
+167 
-179 QNGITVARV
+179 QKGITIARV
-188 AVMANYDFYTD
+188 AVMTNYNFYTD
-199 GKLSNIPAGMPVG
+199 GKLSNIPTGMPVG

-252 VFLDISYIAGPDTV
+252 IFLDISYIAGPDTV

-278 TSYLLFLLQSLYQKL
+278 TSYLLFLIQSFYQKL
-293 REYAEEYAIII
+293 REYAEDYAIII

-310 SLLHIDKDGGQSFK
+310 SLLHIHKDDAQSFK
-324 KNNDKESFD
+324 KNTDKESFD
-333 ILNLD
+333 ILNLN

-360 YVPMNSKTYSYELE
+360 YAPKNSKTYSYELE

-412 KTTTN
+412 T
-417 TTPTISN
+417 
-424 SLPIREYMREKK
+424 SLESVNGFPVGEYGKAKK
-436 QEIASDGQILKTW
+436 QEASSERHVIKTW
-449 TDLFNFKD
+449 TDLSNFKD

-467 SLLQFQGYIQRFRRS
+467 SLLQFQGHIQRFRRS
-482 SLFIDKKVTSTYLG
+482 SLFIDKRETSTYLG
-496 KEIKQIRTGD
+496 KEIKQIHAGD

-539 EMSNEALTIGSGENE
+539 EMSEELTIDTETR
-554 DNKNNNNFNIANNN
+554 DYKNNNNDNNNKYANNN
-568 GNVKTSKKPKYF
+568 VKNPKKPKYF

-585 EINRFLPNTMTFGRR
+585 EINRFLPNTVTLGRR

-625 QFKSAVDYSLHENTG
+625 QFKSTVDYSLHENTG
-640 LHITAKVGLSEL
+640 LHITAKVGMSEL

-686 IKITFPKASIER
+686 IKITFPKASLER